1 MRAPRKAALNRS
13 ALSVSENSSS
23 DRLEGIVLSR
33 GKPTIHQLSYAL
45 PTWGE
50 RKRIRDTALASP
62 APPMAIAILGASMIE
77 LDLELTLR
85 ERFPKISDEEWG
97 GMVGEYGPF
106 NTLDQKIATAFAFR
120 IIDQATKHN
129 LKIVNVSAT
138 RFAHAKKPIDFN
150 HELIAEELRKVREPN
165 FDKKFHKKL
174 RKSTYLPQDS
184 YVLLCMAVSTSETDP
199 DFATSASASIS

>member
-1 MRAPRKAALNRS
+1 
-13 ALSVSENSSS
+13 
-23 DRLEGIVLSR
+23 
-33 GKPTIHQLSYAL
+33 
-45 PTWGE
+45 
-50 RKRIRDTALASP
+50 
-62 APPMAIAILGASMIE
+62 MIE

-120 IIDQATKHN
+120 IIDEATKHN
-129 LKIVNVSAT
+129 LKIVKRIRNA
-138 RFAHAKKPIDFN
+138 FAHAKKPIDFN

-184 YVLLCMAVSTSETDP
+184 YVLLCMAASLHLIQKRVKSLRARGRRNPPAKPIPISPLAQALVRLSQDQNSDPKSVPLSTLPNQSGGPIPPTQGGPLSGFQGILNTRLAEWE
-199 DFATSASASIS
+199 ISKKK